1 MDRQPFVPYTNT
13 EIKTRNEPKNL
24 CYGLADAQISD
35 IRDMGFESLKSFSIP
50 DIPRRLEYGLLVNY
64 DHKRNELNV
73 GNRIIKVT
81 PSKVHDV
88 FGVPMGKITVSEK
101 RRLSKKDAIREE
113 WRKQFIWEKISFEHV
128 IEKLKSYRKAG
139 TLFKLNFL
147 VVFNSIIGECTK
159 NLAVYHKFLAS
170 IMNEGDISNMDW
182 CSYVITCLK
191 I

>member
-24 CYGLADAQISD
+24 CWALQGLTDAQISD

-50 DIPRRLEYGLLVNY
+50 DIPRRLAYWLLVNY
-64 DHKRNELNV
+64 DYKRNELNV

-113 WRKQFIWEKISFEHV
+113 ILHEGVQTSRAARELLEIGSRKSSKRAEP
-128 IEKLKSYRKAG
+128 YRARA
-139 TLFKLNFL
+139 LSSL
-147 VVFNSIIGECTK
+147 SIK
-159 NLAVYHKFLAS
+159 
-170 IMNEGDISNMDW
+170 
-182 CSYVITCLK
+182 
-191 I
+191 